1 MLAAVG
7 LLCTDHNRCVV
18 QQLIVDLLHHLLL
31 NAATDILYLVSQL
44 GAGRPDQIVTA
55 VGQLGHHLIRCSI
68 RAGLVRI
75 LHRQRCGHTAYLSD
89 GRIVDNLVAPLGVEL
104 FIVHHVQLYCL
115 VTSLCHDAGRR
126 N

>member
-1 MLAAVG
+1 MLP
-7 LLCTDHNRCVV
+7 LTSS
-18 QQLIVDLLHHLLL
+18 
-31 NAATDILYLVSQL
+31 TWYPTL

-126 N
+126 IEVTGSVPYGHPASLHEKCGTG